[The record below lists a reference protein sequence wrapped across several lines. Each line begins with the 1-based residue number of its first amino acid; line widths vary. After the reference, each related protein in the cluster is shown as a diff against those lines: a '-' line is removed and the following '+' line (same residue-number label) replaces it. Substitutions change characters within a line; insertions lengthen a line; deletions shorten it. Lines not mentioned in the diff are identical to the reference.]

1 MSFVMKAI
9 STLVSSMKRAVKEN
23 PTVGML
29 LASYLFFAIKRFHSR
44 GQIYANLLEQKKA
57 FTWKRVQFPQ
67 DWFGTPTWPP
77 FHCFG
82 TPIWPP

>member
-29 LASYLFFAIKRFHSR
+29 LANYLFFAIDRD
-44 GQIYANLLEQKKA
+44 
-57 FTWKRVQFPQ
+57 VM
-67 DWFGTPTWPP
+67 
-77 FHCFG
+77 
-82 TPIWPP
+82 